1 MGMTEQSLVTR
12 DTDGKDFVAISVS
25 LLSTTSM
32 VSRTAGNSGND
43 PWLDQIVLDAEGPA
57 FLSLGRAWCESV
69 RAGTLHASPASV
81 RRFIDV
87 LSQKLKIWE
96 LWRSEVMHG
105 VVFQFLDLLTPVWLS
120 EGGEMRRS
128 VEKLFPRWTERKI
141 MGGGSWISRLHFVS
155 FLASH
160 LSHDKAQR
168 WWREMEAE
176 RNMEVDD
183 QSVSFEEGSPRDLLG
198 DLMLDGDIRVRF
210 ISSILYPVSF
220 QQAGD
225 LELDVMAIYNKS
237 MTPKLPADPSWL
249 VPDVRSLSCID
260 FYLGLKE
267 C

>member
-1 MGMTEQSLVTR
+1 MMEQSLVAH
-12 DTDGKDFVAISVS
+12 DTDGRDFVSVSVS
-25 LLSTTSM
+25 LISTTSM
-32 VSRTAGNSGND
+32 VSRTGGNSGND

-57 FLSLGRAWCESV
+57 FLSLGRAWCDSI
-69 RAGTLHASPASV
+69 RAGTLHASPATV
-81 RRFIDV
+81 RRFLDS

-105 VVFQFLDLLTPVWLS
+105 LVFQFLDLLTPVWLS

-128 VEKLFPRWTERKI
+128 VEKLFPRWAEKKI
-141 MGGGSWISRLHFVS
+141 MDGGSWISRLHFVS

-168 WWREMEAE
+168 WWKEMEAE
-176 RNMEVDD
+176 RSMELDD
-183 QSVSFEEGSPRDLLG
+183 QSMFDEEGSPRDLLG

-225 LELDVMAIYNKS
+225 FGLDVMAIYNKS

-249 VPDVRSLSCID
+249 VLDVTSLSRAD